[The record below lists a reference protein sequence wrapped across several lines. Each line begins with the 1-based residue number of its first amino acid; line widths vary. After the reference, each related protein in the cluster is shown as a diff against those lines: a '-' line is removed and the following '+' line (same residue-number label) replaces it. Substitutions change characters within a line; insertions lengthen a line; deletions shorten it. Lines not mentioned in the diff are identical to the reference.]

1 MCSPWQIKPMKILRN
16 YFLKEFISPLFLA
29 LGVLTFVMLL
39 GNLIKLTDLVINKGV
54 DIMTV
59 SQLFLFMMPSLL
71 TYTLPIA
78 TLTATLLSLGRL
90 SGDNEIIAI
99 RASGI
104 NLITLI
110 VPLLIIGTILSL
122 ILVVFND
129 RVIPYAHFSL
139 RKTLIDVGVKN
150 PTAALEPGVFIN
162 SFQKY
167 ILFVY
172 GIDQK
177 KNRLHNVRIYEP
189 QEGKPTRTIVAK
201 QGEFIA
207 IPEKNMVKLKLIDG
221 TSDEP
226 DPKNPANF
234 YKLNFKTY
242 FMTLNL
248 GKAQDTSEIRKKPK
262 DMTIQE
268 LRTEVIKLEKEG
280 VDPAPLLTEINE
292 KISLAFACFIFILL
306 GSSLAIITRRR
317 EKSLNFGMAFLIGG
331 IYYLLLIGAEAISLQ
346 GYLHPTFA
354 MWLPNM
360 IMGTLGAILTVR
372 LCVS

>member
-1 MCSPWQIKPMKILRN
+1 MKILRN